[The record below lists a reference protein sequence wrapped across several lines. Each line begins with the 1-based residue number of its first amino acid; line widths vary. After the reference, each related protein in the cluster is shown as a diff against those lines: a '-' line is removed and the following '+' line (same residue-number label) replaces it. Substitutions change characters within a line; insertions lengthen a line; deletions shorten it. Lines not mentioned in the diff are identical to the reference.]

1 MRLTNQINTL
11 YCFKTQLNH
20 LSIKRQ
26 HRVKIANSKT
36 STFKPTQRRNNTVY
50 HETHIYKILSGILVQ
65 KRTWETSM
73 CIMAGST
80 QGQVSL
86 LSLAVP
92 FFCSILAN
100 PPDVYPS
107 NSFASL
113 TASLLSAEVRVNTC
127 HHCHA
132 VFTCLSIPKTLITH
146 LWHCSQSSNSLSY
159 SCPFLSCIH
168 HSLKHMI
175 SIRRSSSCLSGTRC
189 FSYPLCNNIYKCRQ
203 SSQMK
208 ECHEVREINK

>member
-11 YCFKTQLNH
+11 YCSKTQLNH

-26 HRVKIANSKT
+26 HRVKTANSKT

-73 CIMAGST
+73 FIMAGST

-127 HHCHA
+127 HA
-132 VFTCLSIPKTLITH
+132 VFTCLSIPHTLITH
-146 LWHCSQSSNSLSY
+146 LWHCSQPSNSLSN
-159 SCPFLSCIH
+159 SCLFLSCIH
-168 HSLKHMI
+168 QSLKHI
-175 SIRRSSSCLSGTRC
+175 QRSSSCLSGTRC

-208 ECHEVREINK
+208 E